1 MDRGERLDAENRFI
15 ENPDDC
21 LFVDGKPVYY
31 VKGTNAARTLTRR
44 LYELWYGHAPDPE
57 FMLYPGPCGPACQ
70 NPRHRVLKGPSGP
83 TG

>member
-21 LFVDGKPVYY
+21 LIIEGRAVYY
-31 VKGTNAARTLTRR
+31 KNGSVRTITRR
-44 LYELWYGHAPDPE
+44 LYELWYGKPPAPE
-57 FMLYPGPCGPACQ
+57 SSLYPGPCGPTCH
-70 NPRHRVLKGPSGP
+70 NPRHRVVKGPSGL